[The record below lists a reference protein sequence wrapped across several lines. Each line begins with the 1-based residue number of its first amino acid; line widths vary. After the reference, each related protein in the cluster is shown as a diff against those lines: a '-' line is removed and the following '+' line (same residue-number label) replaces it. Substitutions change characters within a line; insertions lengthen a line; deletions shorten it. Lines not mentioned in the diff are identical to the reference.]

1 MKVNYILLKGGK
13 HFKCYD
19 LADISA
25 HFDLSITN
33 NRSVIC
39 DGNQDTMSYSKEWSY
54 QDIIVDFIHNRIEK
68 VVPGVEIYKVQ
79 K

>member
-1 MKVNYILLKGGK
+1 MKVNYILLKGDK
-13 HFKCYD
+13 YFKCCN
-19 LADISA
+19 LADIST

-39 DGNQDTMSYSKEWSY
+39 DDNQDTISYSKEWSY
-54 QDIIVDFIHNRIEK
+54 QDIIIDFIRNRIEK
-68 VVPGVEIYKVQ
+68 VVPGVEVYKVQ

>member
-1 MKVNYILLKGGK
+1 MKVNYILIKGEK
-13 HFKCYD
+13 HFKCYN

-25 HFDLSITN
+25 HFNLSITN
-33 NRSVIC
+33 NRTVIC
-39 DGNQDTMSYSKEWSY
+39 DGNQDTISYSKEWSY
-54 QDIIVDFIHNRIEK
+54 QDIIIDFVRNRIEK

>member
-1 MKVNYILLKGGK
+1 MKVNYILLKGEK

-25 HFDLSITN
+25 YFDLSITN

-39 DGNQDTMSYSKEWSY
+39 DGNQDTMSYSKEWSC
-54 QDIIVDFIHNRIEK
+54 QDIIIDFIHNRIEK
-68 VVPGVEIYKVQ
+68 VVPGVEIYEVQ

>member
-1 MKVNYILLKGGK
+1 MKVNYILLKGDK

-19 LADISA
+19 LADMSA

-39 DGNQDTMSYSKEWSY
+39 DGNQDTISYSKEWSS
-54 QDIIVDFIHNRIEK
+54 QDIIIDFIRNRIEK
-68 VVPGVEIYKVQ
+68 VVPGVEVYKVQ

>member
-1 MKVNYILLKGGK
+1 MKVNYILLKGDK

-19 LADISA
+19 LTDISA

-33 NRSVIC
+33 NRTVIC
-39 DGNQDTMSYSKEWSY
+39 DGNQDTISYSKQWSY
-54 QDIIVDFIHNRIEK
+54 QDIIIDFIHNRIEK
-68 VVPGVEIYKVQ
+68 VVPGVEVYKVQ

>member
-1 MKVNYILLKGGK
+1 MEVNYILLKGDK
-13 HFKCYD
+13 YFKCYG

-39 DGNQDTMSYSKEWSY
+39 DGNQDTISYSKEWSY
-54 QDIIVDFIHNRIEK
+54 QDIIIDFIRNRIEK
-68 VVPGVEIYKVQ
+68 VVPGVEVYKVQ